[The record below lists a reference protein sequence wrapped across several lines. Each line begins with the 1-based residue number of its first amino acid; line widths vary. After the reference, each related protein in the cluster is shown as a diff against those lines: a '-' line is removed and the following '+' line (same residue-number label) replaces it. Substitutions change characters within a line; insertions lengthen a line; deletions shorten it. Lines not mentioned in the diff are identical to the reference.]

1 MRSIEEI
8 QEEIQRLEKEMAS
21 VEEENNPLDDV
32 PVYEAEVVHDDETEE
47 EQSINLVTLIQIGIT
62 ADGQFVFDV
71 QGDRNIVIVE
81 GLRRYFNERMKLEWA
96 SRVALPDNE

>member
-21 VEEENNPLDDV
+21 IEEENNPLDDV

>member
-21 VEEENNPLDDV
+21 VEEKNNPLDDV
-32 PVYEAEVVHDDETEE
+32 PVYEAEVVYDDETEE

>member
-21 VEEENNPLDDV
+21 IEEENNPLDDV
-32 PVYEAEVVHDDETEE
+32 PVYEADVVHDDESEE

>member
-32 PVYEAEVVHDDETEE
+32 PVYEADVVHDDESEE

>member
-8 QEEIQRLEKEMAS
+8 QEEIQMLEKEMAS
-21 VEEENNPLDDV
+21 IEEENNPLDDV